1 MDDKLYDSHAGDD
14 VWSRIRV
21 FGAMVITTASLQ
33 PDVSPGYATSAVAR
47 ELADVALGKIQV
59 YR

>member
-47 ELADVALGKIQV
+47 ELADVALGKI
-59 YR
+59 